1 MTDNTAVFFPGQGAQ
16 TIGMG
21 SALLESSERA
31 RELFVQASEL
41 LDLNLA
47 KVLAEGPEELL
58 NSTRMSQPAIFVL
71 SMAALDELGRR
82 LGSEAPFG
90 QDLAAAATAGLSL
103 GEYSALVFAGSLS
116 FEDALRV
123 VVARGQFM
131 QEACDT
137 EPGGMTSIMGLEASQ
152 VEEAVGKVSG
162 SGRIGVA
169 NYNSPVQTVISGE
182 QAAVDEAAGIAQEMG
197 ARRAI
202 PLKVAGAYHSPLMAS
217 ATEKLVPMLE
227 DVAIAAPR
235 CPFYSNVTGGRVE
248 DPDEIRQGL
257 IRQVESSV
265 RWVEIV
271 RAIVKAGAGDG
282 LEIGPGRV
290 VAGLVKNIERSLKVQ
305 SICEPESMEELTT
318 NAG

>member
-58 NSTRMSQPAIFVL
+58 NSPRMSQPAIFVL

>member
-123 VVARGQFM
+123 VVARG
-131 QEACDT
+131 CDRR
-137 EPGGMTSIMGLEASQ
+137 S
-152 VEEAVGKVSG
+152 
-162 SGRIGVA
+162 
-169 NYNSPVQTVISGE
+169 
-182 QAAVDEAAGIAQEMG
+182 
-197 ARRAI
+197 ARR
-202 PLKVAGAYHSPLMAS
+202 VSSCAS
-217 ATEKLVPMLE
+217 GYIIT
-227 DVAIAAPR
+227 
-235 CPFYSNVTGGRVE
+235 
-248 DPDEIRQGL
+248 
-257 IRQVESSV
+257 
-265 RWVEIV
+265 
-271 RAIVKAGAGDG
+271 
-282 LEIGPGRV
+282 
-290 VAGLVKNIERSLKVQ
+290 
-305 SICEPESMEELTT
+305 
-318 NAG
+318 